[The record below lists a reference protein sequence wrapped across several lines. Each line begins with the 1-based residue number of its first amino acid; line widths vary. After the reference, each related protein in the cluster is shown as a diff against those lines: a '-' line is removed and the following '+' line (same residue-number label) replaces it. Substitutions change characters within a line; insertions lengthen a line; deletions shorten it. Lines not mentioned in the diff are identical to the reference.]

1 MYTVNSL
8 KQFGDISKIPL
19 INNESM
25 LNSFI
30 KICVDPLE
38 IEIITMRKLILQ
50 NAWKEEN

>member
-1 MYTVNSL
+1 MYAVNSL

-19 INNESM
+19 INNEFIFK
-25 LNSFI
+25 SFI
-30 KICVDPLE
+30 KICDDPLE